1 MIKYGAVSI
10 AGVNNSGAP
19 KLNQDASSCITLT
32 NTVGEL
38 AVNTADKV
46 IYTKS
51 SSGNIIQLAN
61 FAVADPSLTFPTGD
75 LGDLS
80 SLNTDSFGQTI
91 GSSFDS
97 LDTPPQHFFTST
109 TCWN

>member
-1 MIKYGAVSI
+1 MAIVIK
-10 AGVNNSGAP
+10 P
-19 KLNQDASSCITLT
+19 KRSETASSAPTTSDLA
-32 NTVGEL
+32 VGEL

-51 SSGNIIQLAN
+51 SSGNIIELAN

-97 LDTPPQHFFTST
+97 LDTPSGTLT
-109 TCWN
+109 TQDLGALT

>member
-1 MIKYGAVSI
+1 MAIVIK
-10 AGVNNSGAP
+10 P
-19 KLNQDASSCITLT
+19 KRSETASSAPTTSDLA
-32 NTVGEL
+32 VGEL

-97 LDTPPQHFFTST
+97 LDTPPGTLT
-109 TCWN
+109 TQDLGALT